1 MVPKSA
7 IAPPEDLEP
16 DLELV
21 KFSAI
26 SAISLFHM
34 S

>member
-1 MVPKSA
+1 MAPKSA
-7 IAPPEDLEP
+7 KVPPEDLES

-26 SAISLFHM
+26 SAIRLFPM